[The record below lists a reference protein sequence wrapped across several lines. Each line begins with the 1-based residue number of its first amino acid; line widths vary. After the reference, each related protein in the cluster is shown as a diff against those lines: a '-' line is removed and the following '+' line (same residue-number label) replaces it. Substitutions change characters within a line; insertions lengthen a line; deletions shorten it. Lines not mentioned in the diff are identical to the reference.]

1 MLSLWQYSHAEV
13 CVASARAF
21 VLLVEKKAHGFEWS
35 TSARLATGEALKAF
49 GPCSGDA
56 CPVVLQFFKI

>member
-1 MLSLWQYSHAEV
+1 MLSLWHIHMQR
-13 CVASARAF
+13 CVSQAPGHF
-21 VLLVEKKAHGFEWS
+21 VLLVRKKVHGFEWS